1 MIITRDVKQ
10 MLYNYY
16 DDIRKTGLEA
26 EFKYL
31 DSSSEFHWVPPGF
44 SSAISYDSVASIL
57 KKNTGLFRSIVNRFD
72 TLTIVPIGRNVA
84 SYTAR
89 ISSTILDTTNKT
101 NTVLMVETGVVIK
114 RPGGWRLLS
123 GQTSVINSSQ
133 P

>member
-31 DSSSEFHWVPPGF
+31 DSSPEFHWVPPGF

-123 GQTSVINSSQ
+123 GQTSVIDSSQ